1 MDTKLYEIYQIIE
14 DIKTNITD
22 NQYKKIM
29 DNILILSKNENRN
42 FINNQFIR
50 DKNKLYDNLIDYI
63 NRSYNMT
70 YLVSHDK
77 LTISDIVETYNAY
90 NVHKVIYSDVKD
102 IILNHFNLKII
113 KNNIIGLRHPNI

>member
-50 DKNKLYDNLIDYI
+50 DKI
-63 NRSYNMT
+63 SYM
-70 YLVSHDK
+70 
-77 LTISDIVETYNAY
+77 
-90 NVHKVIYSDVKD
+90 
-102 IILNHFNLKII
+102 II
-113 KNNIIGLRHPNI
+113 

>member
-1 MDTKLYEIYQIIE
+1 
-14 DIKTNITD
+14 
-22 NQYKKIM
+22 
-29 DNILILSKNENRN
+29 
-42 FINNQFIR
+42 
-50 DKNKLYDNLIDYI
+50 
-63 NRSYNMT
+63 MT